1 MPARTEIKT
10 IVESRDGT
18 EIAYWTSGGGP
29 PLVLAHGAP
38 ADHTRWR
45 PLLPYLEQHVTVH
58 AIDRRG
64 RGASSDAPQY
74 SLEREYEDVAAV
86 VDAVAAASGEQVDVY
101 GHSHGGIVA
110 FGAATLTA
118 NIRKLALS
126 EGWPVPDPLIYALP
140 ADVVRRMDKL
150 LAEGDRAG
158 VVEVLFRSVEEMS
171 DDDMSA
177 LRSAPSWPG
186 RVAAAH
192 TVTREILGETR
203 ARLDAEQAAKVSVP
217 VLLLVGEKSTDPARR
232 EVGTVAAALPDAR
245 LLVLAGQQHIAD
257 ILDPENFAKHLL
269 EFLHRRALR
278 TGGLSG

>member
-1 MPARTEIKT
+1 
-10 IVESRDGT
+10 
-18 EIAYWTSGGGP
+18 
-29 PLVLAHGAP
+29 
-38 ADHTRWR
+38 
-45 PLLPYLEQHVTVH
+45 
-58 AIDRRG
+58 
-64 RGASSDAPQY
+64 
-74 SLEREYEDVAAV
+74 
-86 VDAVAAASGEQVDVY
+86 
-101 GHSHGGIVA
+101 
-110 FGAATLTA
+110 
-118 NIRKLALS
+118 
-126 EGWPVPDPLIYALP
+126 
-140 ADVVRRMDKL
+140 MDKL

-158 VVEVLFRSVEEMS
+158 VVEALFRSVEEMS

-217 VLLLVGEKSTDPARR
+217 VLLLVGEKSTDPAKR

-269 EFLHRRALR
+269 KFLHRRALR